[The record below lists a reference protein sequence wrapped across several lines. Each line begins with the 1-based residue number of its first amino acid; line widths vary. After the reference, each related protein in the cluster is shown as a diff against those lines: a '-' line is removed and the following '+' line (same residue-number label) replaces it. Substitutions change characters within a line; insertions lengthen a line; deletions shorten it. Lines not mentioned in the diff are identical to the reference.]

1 MKKVIIIGAIPN
13 ERAGERALDAAVAGV
28 LARALTLITN
38 KPSSVED
45 NLSAAQVLI
54 EILGE
59 DNIKETYRKEI
70 ESIERELTSRGEE
83 LRAIEKLALIEPI
96 IDETPWYNRFM
107 KPKKDKFNK
116 FNNQWN
122 NKKIYKK
129 GTRKK
134 WIPSLFFL

>member
-13 ERAGERALDAAVAGV
+13 ERAGECALDAAVAGV

-59 DNIKETYRKEI
+59 DMDVDLSKEI
-70 ESIERELTSRGEE
+70 F
-83 LRAIEKLALIEPI
+83 K
-96 IDETPWYNRFM
+96 RFCVG
-107 KPKKDKFNK
+107 K
-116 FNNQWN
+116 
-122 NKKIYKK
+122 
-129 GTRKK
+129 
-134 WIPSLFFL
+134 

>member
-1 MKKVIIIGAIPN
+1 
-13 ERAGERALDAAVAGV
+13 
-28 LARALTLITN
+28 
-38 KPSSVED
+38 
-45 NLSAAQVLI
+45 
-54 EILGE
+54 
-59 DNIKETYRKEI
+59 
-70 ESIERELTSRGEE
+70 
-83 LRAIEKLALIEPI
+83 
-96 IDETPWYNRFM
+96 M